1 MFEKKVRSILE
12 QLRKS
17 DLRPGESTNKIFS
30 ELVSLSVDAGNDLK
44 FENSNLLPKEI
55 HELRQI
61 CSDGEYNLELYW
73 NRMIVKSD
81 YPHVEI
87 MKFPYYENYRRLAA
101 MEFLSLKS
109 VVGVYP
115 HKMLII
121 GGGPLP
127 LSGIIAS
134 QEYGV
139 MADYL
144 DISPEATELSNVLNS
159 KLLLD
164 NKSICADAFSFDLYD
179 EYDTILVAALVGV
192 DGRDKARLLNKIT
205 KQISGNTAVI
215 VRTAEGARRLLYPEF
230 ESNLFPEK
238 LKEVVHVIPKN
249 KVVNSFKIALRHEDI
264 TNVKLMRIDSLEDS
278 KLFRQ
283 KALQYIHDAY
293 GYGYKQEWH
302 QDLDN
307 AYKVYNTKGAAHW
320 LIILGNTIIGTVAI
334 RPNNNNPNTSELWRF
349 FIDRHFEETSAIA
362 HIIWPTIV
370 SFLKEHNYSKVDVHD
385 QKHVPGAVT
394 HYLNLG
400 FNVTSDPGDE
410 YKTVYMEKIL

>member
-1 MFEKKVRSILE
+1 MFEKKVRGILA

-17 DLRPGESTNKIFS
+17 DLLPGESTNKIFS

-44 FENSNLLPKEI
+44 FENSSLLPKEI

-61 CSDGEYNLELYW
+61 CSDGEYNLELHW
-73 NRMIVKSD
+73 NRMIVNSD
-81 YPHVEI
+81 YPHVEL

-127 LSGIIAS
+127 LSGIIAT

-144 DISPEATELSNVLNS
+144 DISPEATEQSNVLNS

-230 ESNLFPEK
+230 ESNLFPETMK
-238 LKEVVHVIPKN
+238 
-249 KVVNSFKIALRHEDI
+249 
-264 TNVKLMRIDSLEDS
+264 
-278 KLFRQ
+278 
-283 KALQYIHDAY
+283 
-293 GYGYKQEWH
+293 
-302 QDLDN
+302 
-307 AYKVYNTKGAAHW
+307 
-320 LIILGNTIIGTVAI
+320 
-334 RPNNNNPNTSELWRF
+334 
-349 FIDRHFEETSAIA
+349 
-362 HIIWPTIV
+362 
-370 SFLKEHNYSKVDVHD
+370 
-385 QKHVPGAVT
+385 
-394 HYLNLG
+394 
-400 FNVTSDPGDE
+400 
-410 YKTVYMEKIL
+410 